1 MKAMSVT
8 TASKSSTE
16 NHRATYARRGGDIV
30 PVKWSA
36 LQVMEAADMIEKH
49 INAAVEPL
57 ECAREVAK
65 ASLEIPQL
73 PQYVEQ
79 RINGLLGEIERAI
92 GGSHVEPVGRLKARL
107 QSIRD
112 SVPKDALEAEEKKS
126 EYGKQQSL
134 V

>member
-1 MKAMSVT
+1 MRVT
-8 TASKSSTE
+8 
-16 NHRATYARRGGDIV
+16 
-30 PVKWSA
+30 
-36 LQVMEAADMIEKH
+36 EAADMMEKH

-65 ASLEIPQL
+65 AALDIPEL

-92 GGSHVEPVGRLKARL
+92 GGSHSEPVGRLKARL

>member
-1 MKAMSVT
+1 MP
-8 TASKSSTE
+8 
-16 NHRATYARRGGDIV
+16 I
-30 PVKWSA
+30 KWSA
-36 LQVMEAADMIEKH
+36 LRVIEAADMMEKH

-65 ASLEIPQL
+65 AAQDIPQL

-79 RINGLLGEIERAI
+79 RINVLLGEIERAI
-92 GGSHVEPVGRLKARL
+92 GGSYSEPVGRLKARL

-112 SVPKDALEAEEKKS
+112 SVPKDALEKEEKKR

>member
-1 MKAMSVT
+1 MP
-8 TASKSSTE
+8 
-16 NHRATYARRGGDIV
+16 R
-30 PVKWSA
+30 KWSA
-36 LQVMEAADMIEKH
+36 LRVIEATDMIEKH

-65 ASLEIPQL
+65 AALEIPQL

-79 RINGLLGEIERAI
+79 RINGLLGEIDRAI
-92 GGSHVEPVGRLKARL
+92 GGSHSEPVGRLKARL

-112 SVPKDALEAEEKKS
+112 SVPEDTLEAEKKS
-126 EYGKQQSL
+126 AEYGKQPSL